1 MQYGAIDLHR
11 RSSVICLAGAADGSY
26 ELEQTVGTSRAA
38 LTAFFAGR
46 PPCRI
51 LIESSTESEWVARLL
66 ESLGH
71 EVVVGAPSYA
81 AMYATRNRR
90 IKTDRRDGRAL
101 CDACRAGR
109 YRAAHRTAEPW
120 RSVRK
125 QLSVRDALVRSRTR
139 MINVTRALC
148 RQEGCVIASGGN
160 ADTFA
165 ARAARAELPPE
176 LAQVIRPL
184 VRSIGLL
191 SRRIDRCDRT
201 LAALAGGHARVRR
214 LMTLPCVGEVT
225 ALAFAAVVEPAA
237 RFGSPGQVACYLG
250 LVPSEDTSSDRR
262 HLGRITKG
270 GDRRVRWLLVE
281 AAHRLMRSTD
291 PKAADLRRWSGR
303 VLKRRGRGPAAVGL
317 ARKLAGRMW
326 LIDKQE
332 RDYETRA
339 CRA

>member
-26 ELEQTVGTSRAA
+26 EEQTVGTSRAA

-46 PPCRI
+46 APPCRI
-51 LIESSTESEWVARLL
+51 LVESSTESEWVARLL
-66 ESLGH
+66 EGMGH

-81 AMYATRNRR
+81 AMYATRSRR

-101 CDACRAGR
+101 CDACRSGQ

-125 QLSVRDALVRSRTR
+125 ELSVRDALVRSRTR
-139 MINVTRALC
+139 MINVARSLC
-148 RQEGCVIASGGN
+148 RQEGCAIGAGA

-165 ARAARAELPPE
+165 TRAAGTELPASLKQTLQP
-176 LAQVIRPL
+176 LLRCIR
-184 VRSIGLL
+184 LL
-191 SRRIDRCDRT
+191 SGRIERCDRK
-201 LAALAGGHARVRR
+201 LKALAGGHARVRR

-237 RFGSPGQVACYLG
+237 RFGSPAAVACYLG
-250 LVPSEDTSSDRR
+250 LVPSENTSSDKRR
-262 HLGRITKG
+262 VGRITKC

-281 AAHRLMRSTD
+281 AAHRLMRSKD
-291 PKAADLRRWSGR
+291 PKAADLRKWSGR

-332 RDYETRA
+332 RDYETRT
-339 CRA
+339 CR